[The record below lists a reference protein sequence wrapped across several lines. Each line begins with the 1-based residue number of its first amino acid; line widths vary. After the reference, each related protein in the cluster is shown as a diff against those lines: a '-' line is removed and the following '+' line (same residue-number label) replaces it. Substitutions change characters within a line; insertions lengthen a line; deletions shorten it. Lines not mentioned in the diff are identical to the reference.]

1 MEYIVQTLAGPV
13 TVSAVSVS
21 PYEPSLV
28 GLVGHVLPMPSVSTD
43 FYGLSLPSFAGLPYL
58 LREGPPRDLHF
69 RLLATFL
76 AMAFLMT
83 TG

>member
-1 MEYIVQTLAGPV
+1 MQTLAGPV
-13 TVSAVSVS
+13 TVSEVSMS
-21 PYEPSLV
+21 PYLL
-28 GLVGHVLPMPSVSTD
+28 GLVGHVLPMPSVSID

-58 LREGPPRDLHF
+58 LREGLHRDLQF

-83 TG
+83 TGQGTNL